1 MDLSFVFGAS
11 NVGSDMNGATLFC
24 VSGRAGLAF
33 LSRRIRGVVDLV
45 EAVIE
50 LAVDG
55 REEWEGLA
63 DVLVMTGGGLGV
75 FGDKSASDGS
85 DGGRVKV
92 GGERER

>member
-1 MDLSFVFGAS
+1 
-11 NVGSDMNGATLFC
+11 MNGATLFC

-45 EAVIE
+45 ETVLE

-55 REEWEGLA
+55 REEWEGLV

-75 FGDKSASDGS
+75 FEDIDASDRGK
-85 DGGRVKV
+85 VEV
-92 GGERER
+92 GGEGGR